1 MAPSGGL
8 QPVAEEPAEPQ
19 PARELQT
26 SGWGEAPTPLP
37 PTALPL
43 PLSAQVD
50 GPLHGPLPAA
60 GEAGPAATQA
70 GPAGGEDVC
79 GGAIDLTGLE
89 TQALAHTLAQP
100 RPSLSLRPQSERAR
114 THSRETPSAG
124 PPAQEEE
131 EDADATQLEACEEEE
146 EAPEAEAPEPPPP
159 PQAEEDKDGP
169 RDASQGS
176 SAPERAALPGTDTP
190 QSVAATQMA
199 AEAHSPRRGPS
210 EARLCGRE

>member
-60 GEAGPAATQA
+60 GEAGAGADEGGAATQA

-89 TQALAHTLAQP
+89 TQAPAHTLFGPSQRELARTRERRQVP
-100 RPSLSLRPQSERAR
+100 ARPLRRRRRMRTRPSSRRVRRRRRRQRRRLQSRRLRLRLRRTRTALAMRRKAAARPKGLPCPAPTRRKASRRRRWRPKRTRHDAAPRAR
-114 THSRETPSAG
+114 
-124 PPAQEEE
+124 
-131 EDADATQLEACEEEE
+131 L
-146 EAPEAEAPEPPPP
+146 
-159 PQAEEDKDGP
+159 
-169 RDASQGS
+169 
-176 SAPERAALPGTDTP
+176 
-190 QSVAATQMA
+190 
-199 AEAHSPRRGPS
+199 
-210 EARLCGRE
+210 

>member
-26 SGWGEAPTPLP
+26 SCGGEAPTPLP
-37 PTALPL
+37 PTAL

-60 GEAGPAATQA
+60 GEAGPVADEGGAATQA

-89 TQALAHTLAQP
+89 TQAPAHTLFGPSQRELARTRERRQVP
-100 RPSLSLRPQSERAR
+100 ARPLRRRRRMRTRPSSRRVRRRRRRQRRRRQRRRRQSRRLRLRLRRTRTALAMRRKAAARPRGLPCPAPTRRKASRRRRWRPKRTRHDAAPRAR
-114 THSRETPSAG
+114 
-124 PPAQEEE
+124 
-131 EDADATQLEACEEEE
+131 L
-146 EAPEAEAPEPPPP
+146 
-159 PQAEEDKDGP
+159 
-169 RDASQGS
+169 
-176 SAPERAALPGTDTP
+176 
-190 QSVAATQMA
+190 
-199 AEAHSPRRGPS
+199 
-210 EARLCGRE
+210 